1 MHVYVY
7 QYTHMLA
14 KPVFSFSGRLSC
26 GIQTVCHFK
35 IVFLTWGWSCPVRV
49 HQTMSRCLQVVQDRK
64 ICPKVLK
71 SIFTDSNVICFA
83 SAFFLTSGLQISTK
97 HNYLPL
103 HKVSWCFTALFPGLG
118 FLAHWARR
126 NQQNPCISPSG
137 LPMCSVGRG
146 TNDGLV
152 PIFKD
157 STPICACIKAAKKV
171 SNWGKI

>member
-1 MHVYVY
+1 MPQKIRKKHSLMYVYVY

-14 KPVFSFSGRLSC
+14 KPVFSFSGSLSC

-103 HKVSWCFTALFPGLG
+103 HSFLVLHRPFSWAWFSCTLSKKEPTESLNKPLRPAHVLCGKGDQWLPGTY
-118 FLAHWARR
+118 
-126 NQQNPCISPSG
+126 I
-137 LPMCSVGRG
+137 
-146 TNDGLV
+146 
-152 PIFKD
+152 
-157 STPICACIKAAKKV
+157 
-171 SNWGKI
+171 